1 MTRLA
6 TSLLGRPLAS
16 PLMNASGVWCS
27 TADELDALLAAGA
40 GAVVTKSA
48 TLEPRAGN
56 PEPRYR
62 ATRLGSINSMGL
74 PNAGYR
80 YYLDWAR
87 AHAAGP
93 TPVLVSVAGL
103 TVDDNLAMLAAVRD
117 ADLAAPVELNLS
129 CPNVPG
135 KPQLAYDLEALDA
148 TLAAVT
154 AEHDRPFGL
163 KLPPYL
169 DLVHFDEAAA
179 VLNRYPQVAF
189 LTCIN
194 SIGNGLLIDTESES
208 VLIRPKGGFG
218 GIGGDYVL
226 PTALA
231 NVRAFAQRCPDKQ
244 IVGCGGVRT
253 GEQVFWHLL
262 AGATAVQ
269 LGTALHEEGPGI
281 FTRLEAELAALL
293 ERKGYATVDDA
304 RGRLRTL

>member
-1 MTRLA
+1 MARMTGTAPR
-6 TSLLGRPLAS
+6 S
-16 PLMNASGVWCS
+16 P
-27 TADELDALLAAGA
+27 THQ
-40 GAVVTKSA
+40 
-48 TLEPRAGN
+48 
-56 PEPRYR
+56 
-62 ATRLGSINSMGL
+62 

-87 AHAAGP
+87 AHTAGP

-262 AGATAVQ
+262 AGAPAVQ